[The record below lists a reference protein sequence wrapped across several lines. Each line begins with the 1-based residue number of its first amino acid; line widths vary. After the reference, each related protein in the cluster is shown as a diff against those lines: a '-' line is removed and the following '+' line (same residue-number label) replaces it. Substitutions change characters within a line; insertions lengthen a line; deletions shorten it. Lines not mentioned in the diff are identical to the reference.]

1 MQRLSC
7 SPFEYK
13 SSAKIG
19 CGGESGGAPLLTSR
33 PLGVKCNTTASG
45 QCRQC
50 SLACRNS
57 NLCCF
62 CSRYDYEGVESAAAE
77 KLVAHLRDLISSSPP
92 GTKFGAYELAKAD
105 DFCYTDPVD
114 GSVAERQGMRF
125 VFTDGSRI
133 IFRLSGT
140 GSAGAT
146 VRSELL
152 LVMDKIFHSTRCA
165 LILRRRCKL
174 KHSIADTQSLLRAV

>member
-1 MQRLSC
+1 M
-7 SPFEYK
+7 
-13 SSAKIG
+13 
-19 CGGESGGAPLLTSR
+19 
-33 PLGVKCNTTASG
+33 
-45 QCRQC
+45 
-50 SLACRNS
+50 
-57 NLCCF
+57 
-62 CSRYDYEGVESAAAE
+62 
-77 KLVAHLRDLISSSPP
+77 AHLRDLITSSPP
-92 GTKFGAYELAKAD
+92 GTRFGAYELVKAD

-152 LVMDKIFHSTRCA
+152 LVLDNIFHNSRCA
-165 LILRRRCKL
+165 LISRRSCEL
-174 KHSIADTQSLLRAV
+174 KPSIAGTQSLLRAILSVFLGISHGSDNSMNVLMRGCLGHRMYIEQYSDDVSTHKEDAQAALAPIINVALDISKLTDFTGREKPTVIT

>member
-1 MQRLSC
+1 M
-7 SPFEYK
+7 
-13 SSAKIG
+13 
-19 CGGESGGAPLLTSR
+19 
-33 PLGVKCNTTASG
+33 
-45 QCRQC
+45 
-50 SLACRNS
+50 
-57 NLCCF
+57 
-62 CSRYDYEGVESAAAE
+62 
-77 KLVAHLRDLISSSPP
+77 AHLRELISSSPP

-152 LVMDKIFHSTRCA
+152 LVLDNTCHCIRCD
-165 LILRRRCKL
+165 LIMRRRCKL
-174 KHSIADTQSLLRAV
+174 KPSTADTQSLLRAFLSNFLGNGHSSDDTARRC

>member
-1 MQRLSC
+1 M
-7 SPFEYK
+7 
-13 SSAKIG
+13 
-19 CGGESGGAPLLTSR
+19 
-33 PLGVKCNTTASG
+33 
-45 QCRQC
+45 
-50 SLACRNS
+50 
-57 NLCCF
+57 
-62 CSRYDYEGVESAAAE
+62 
-77 KLVAHLRDLISSSPP
+77 AHLRDLITSSPP

-152 LVMDKIFHSTRCA
+152 LVLNNIFHSIRCA

-174 KHSIADTQSLLRAV
+174 KPSIADTQSLLRAFFVQLFWKQPR